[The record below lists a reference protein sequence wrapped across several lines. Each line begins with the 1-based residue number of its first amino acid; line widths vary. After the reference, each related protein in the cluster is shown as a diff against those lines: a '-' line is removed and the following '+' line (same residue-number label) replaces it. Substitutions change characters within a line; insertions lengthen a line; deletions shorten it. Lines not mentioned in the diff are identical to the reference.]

1 MLAWLPQWFDL
12 LEILFPWKPIKALW
26 LLLFLRFLDS
36 CGSCRLGGRLIFFQ
50 GDVVHSS
57 HLGLV
62 WGGVG
67 QGVRWGQVAIYQAKA
82 AQFLCTV
89 YSYLPSPFAN
99 AGVSQLGYIFQLL
112 ELSSPIFSMRTSC
125 LESSKLIENRQPRK
139 KSKKCS
145 DKSANIERRKTLQ
158 WKYNNQWTCTEF
170 SKFRKQKQFPYWHW
184 SLVNGLAES
193 WTFDIPK
200 RMGFCKHCEHF
211 MFFTLS
217 WPACWRACL
226 GWFGLV
232 VPQFASSDSL
242 SLKLNEWFA
251 MHVYLDNVDKYDIR
265 CDIRYTHRTW
275 YSRAKSIVSLWGFR
289 TASASRCWR
298 TALKGGAG
306 RQRVST
312 LWHLHWLNGW

>member
-26 LLLFLRFLDS
+26 LLLFLRFLLFRRQVDIFPGWCCAQFS
-36 CGSCRLGGRLIFFQ
+36 PWVSLG
-50 GDVVHSS
+50 
-57 HLGLV
+57 
-62 WGGVG
+62 WGGSG
-67 QGVRWGQVAIYQAKA
+67 GALGPSCYISSESSAI
-82 AQFLCTV
+82 FV

-99 AGVSQLGYIFQLL
+99 AGVFQLGYIFQLL

-125 LESSKLIENRQPRK
+125 LESSKLIENQQPRK

-200 RMGFCKHCEHF
+200 RMGFCKNCEHF